1 MKNFQKIL
9 FSIRNYFKNFT
20 EVFHKKLT
28 ELTVPEYVKFSA
40 FALIIGAA
48 AGISAVLF
56 HNAIEFFNDI
66 FFVKTKDKLDFL
78 GAAAVIL
85 LPALGMFIQWVMIY
99 FSPDTAKKRGVAEV
113 IKAVSLKGGNIPFKT
128 TIFHFFAPVISIG
141 SGNTVGPEGPAA
153 QLGGGVASKIGSLF
167 NLSNSR
173 KRVFTAAGSGA
184 AIAAIFNTPLGGIFF
199 ALEVI
204 LLNELQTTTFSA
216 LILATV
222 TASAIS
228 RIFIGN
234 ATVFDFDAPVMIHYT
249 ELYLFIILGLLAGGI
264 SLMFIRYSSEV
275 GKILKYKIL
284 KHLPQWFV
292 MTFIG
297 LIVGI
302 CGFFYT
308 EIFGIGYFAINN
320 ILALKISWS
329 YILIIFIMKFL
340 LVPLVLNSGGFGGIF
355 APSLF
360 IGACF
365 GYLFS
370 YIINKYT
377 YIYVDPT
384 LVILISMGA
393 FLGGIN
399 SIPISSILIIFELTR
414 DYSFI
419 LPLMLAVIISS
430 TIVHLALKGSVHIKH
445 LEEQGLFIGNK
456 KNHNVLRFIKVK
468 DVNKAPI
475 LTINENAP
483 LTEVFTKFIDAPHS
497 TFYTIDKDENI
508 TGIITESELRP
519 LIIEYENLRHSVV
532 AKDISKQ
539 NIIFVYENDRLD
551 YVMKLFS
558 KWNIDN
564 FPIKNSESNKILGAI
579 TRQEVLLTYDRET
592 LKMNLTDAFADELKS
607 IKHDES
613 SKVAD
618 GYSVTE
624 IKAPEIFVGKTLQ
637 QLRIR
642 NNFGVEILMI
652 KSTND
657 LLNYENKEIVTPTAD
672 YIIKAGDILVI
683 FGEDT
688 KIQQFRNNQIL

>member
-1 MKNFQKIL
+1 MKIFQKIL
-9 FSIRNYFKNFT
+9 ILLKLNFNNFSVIFY
-20 EVFHKKLT
+20 KKLT
-28 ELTVPEYVKFSA
+28 ELSVPEYVKFSA

-48 AGISAVLF
+48 AGIAAVLF

-66 FFVKTKDKLDFL
+66 FFVQTKGRLDFL

-99 FSPDTAKKRGVAEV
+99 FSPETAKKRGVSEV
-113 IKAVSLKGGNIPFKT
+113 IKAVSLRGGNIPFKT

-141 SGNTVGPEGPAA
+141 SGNTVGPESPAA
-153 QLGGGVASKIGSLF
+153 QLGGGVASKIGNLF
-167 NLSNSR
+167 NLSDSR

-249 ELYLFIILGLLAGGI
+249 ELYLFIILGILAGGI
-264 SLMFIRYSSEV
+264 SLLFIRYSSEV
-275 GKILKYKIL
+275 EKILKYKIL
-284 KHLPQWFV
+284 KRLPQWFV
-292 MTFIG
+292 MTNIG
-297 LIVGI
+297 LFVGI
-302 CGFFYT
+302 SGFFYT
-308 EIFGIGYFAINN
+308 EIFGIGYYAINN
-320 ILALKISWS
+320 ILALKITWS
-329 YILIIFIMKFL
+329 YVLIILVIKFL

-360 IGACF
+360 MGACF

-370 YIINKYT
+370 FIINSYT
-377 YIYVDPT
+377 YIYLDPT

-430 TIVHLALKGSVHIKH
+430 TIVHLSLKGSVHIKH
-445 LEEQGLFIGNK
+445 LEEQGLIVGNK
-456 KNHNVLRFIKVK
+456 KNHNVLRLIKVK
-468 DVNKAPI
+468 DVNKVPI

-483 LTEVFTKFIDAPHS
+483 LTEIFTKFIDAPHS
-497 TFYTIDKDENI
+497 TFYTVNNNGSI
-508 TGIITESELRP
+508 TGTITESELRP

-532 AKDISKQ
+532 ARDIAKQ
-539 NIIFVYENDRLD
+539 SIIYVSENERLD

-564 FPIKNSESNKILGAI
+564 FPIKNFETDEILGAI
-579 TRQEVLLTYDRET
+579 TRQEVLLAYDREV

-607 IKHDES
+607 IKHNEA
-613 SKVAD
+613 SKVAE

-624 IKAPEIFVGKTLQ
+624 IKAPELFFGKSLQ
-637 QLRIR
+637 ELRIR
-642 NNFGVEILMI
+642 NNFGIEVLMI
-652 KSTND
+652 KVSND
-657 LLNYENKEIVTPTAD
+657 LFDENYKEIITPTAG
-672 YIIKAGDILVI
+672 YVIKDGDILVI
-683 FGEDT
+683 FGEDV
-688 KIQQFRNNQIL
+688 KIKEFRNINNL